1 MPYERDDESP
11 LSKRFSLDSVT
22 TELRVERMI
31 LECRALGIE
40 PDARTI
46 AEIMV
51 DDDVTVGHY
60 EDYSDEWTVAFETYE
75 RAAAR
80 ALASDRSSRKKA

>member
-1 MPYERDDESP
+1 MTRDDESLP
-11 LSKRFSLDSVT
+11 SGRFALDSVAI
-22 TELRVERMI
+22 ELRVERMI

-51 DDDVTVGHY
+51 DDDVTVGRY
-60 EDYSDEWTVAFETYE
+60 EDYSDEWSLAFEAYE

-80 ALASDRSSRKKA
+80 SLASERRSRKKA

>member
-1 MPYERDDESP
+1 
-11 LSKRFSLDSVT
+11 VT

-31 LECRALGIE
+31 FECRALDIE

-51 DDDVTVGHY
+51 DDDVTVGRY
-60 EDYSDEWTVAFETYE
+60 EDYSDEWSVAFETYE

-80 ALASDRSSRKKA
+80 MLASERRSRKKA

>member
-1 MPYERDDESP
+1 MNRDDESP
-11 LSKRFSLDSVT
+11 PSRRLSLDSVT

-31 LECRALGIE
+31 YECRALGIE

-51 DDDVTVGHY
+51 DDDVTAGRY
-60 EDYSDEWTVAFETYE
+60 EDYSDEWSVAFETYE

-80 ALASDRSSRKKA
+80 MLASERRSRKKA

>member
-1 MPYERDDESP
+1 
-11 LSKRFSLDSVT
+11 
-22 TELRVERMI
+22 MI

-51 DDDVTVGHY
+51 DDDVTVGRY
-60 EDYSDEWTVAFETYE
+60 EDFSDEWTVAFEKYE
-75 RAAAR
+75 RAAER
-80 ALASDRSSRKKA
+80 ALASKRMSRRKA

>member
-1 MPYERDDESP
+1 MNRDDESP
-11 LSKRFSLDSVT
+11 PSRRLSLDSVT

-31 LECRALGIE
+31 YECRALGIE

-51 DDDVTVGHY
+51 DDDVTGGRY
-60 EDYSDEWTVAFETYE
+60 EDYSDEWSAAFETYE

-80 ALASDRSSRKKA
+80 MLASERRSRKKA

>member
-1 MPYERDDESP
+1 MPYEPDDQSP
-11 LSKRFSLDSVT
+11 PSKRFSLDSVT

-31 LECRALGIE
+31 LECRALGVE

-51 DDDVTVGHY
+51 DDDVTVGRY
-60 EDYSDEWTVAFETYE
+60 EDYTDEWSAAFETYE
-75 RAAAR
+75 RAATR
-80 ALASDRSSRKKA
+80 VLASERSSRKKA

>member
-1 MPYERDDESP
+1 MNRDDESP
-11 LSKRFSLDSVT
+11 PSRRLSLDSVT

-31 LECRALGIE
+31 YECRALGIE

-51 DDDVTVGHY
+51 DDDVTIGRY
-60 EDYSDEWTVAFETYE
+60 EDYSDEWSVAFETYE

-80 ALASDRSSRKKA
+80 MLASERRSRKKA

>member
-1 MPYERDDESP
+1 MNRDDESP
-11 LSKRFSLDSVT
+11 PSRRLSLDSVT

-31 LECRALGIE
+31 YECRGLGIE

-51 DDDVTVGHY
+51 DDDVTVGRY
-60 EDYSDEWTVAFETYE
+60 EDYSDEWSVAFETYE

-80 ALASDRSSRKKA
+80 MLASERRSRKKA